1 MNDSAYRAAAL
12 FVDAL
17 VRLGLRHACLAP
29 GSRSTPL
36 ALAFAE
42 HPGVTD
48 WIHHDERSSA
58 FFALGIGKVTRTS
71 AAIVTTS
78 GTAAAELLPAAVEA
92 RYAGV
97 PLLLLTADRPPE
109 LRGIGAPQTIDQ
121 VGLFENATRMSIDVL
136 PADMSKRDIEALA
149 VTAWDEAMRRP
160 RRPIHINMGFREPFV
175 PATLDGPRASVTLA
189 PKAGPDPDEEID
201 LREATSLLDGKC
213 VLMIAGPFD
222 EPGLSDHV
230 LELATTTGWPIVADP
245 LSQLRNNAS
254 DLVLGSGDALF
265 ATGRLPGVPEA
276 VVRLGATIT
285 SKAIAT
291 WLTDHGR
298 IPQIVV
304 DEEGRDASR
313 SAARILSVDP
323 IAFVRSLDVEPAPD
337 GWAGMWT
344 HADRRARAAL
354 RGTPFPSEAAVVE
367 TLGERIPAESVLYV
381 ASSMPIR
388 NVDRYLPRV
397 DARVLSNRGANG
409 IDGLISSA
417 LGVAA
422 TGRRTFVLT
431 GDLSLLHDIG
441 SLATAVRLDLPITIV
456 VVNNDGGGIFSFLPQ
471 VALPRHF
478 ERVFGTPHGLSF
490 VPIAEAFGLRAVP
503 ADTADRLASEL
514 AEPGLIE
521 VTTDRARE
529 VDLQAA
535 ALARVASS

>member
-1 MNDSAYRAAAL
+1 MNDSAYQAAAL

-17 VRLGLRHACLAP
+17 ARLGLRHACVTP

-42 HPGVTD
+42 HPDVAD

-58 FFALGIGKVTRTS
+58 FFALGIAKVTRTP
-71 AAIVTTS
+71 AAIITTS

-92 RYAGV
+92 RHAGV

-109 LRGIGAPQTIDQ
+109 LRGIGTPQTIDQ
-121 VGLFENATRMSIDVL
+121 VNLFANATRMSLDVL
-136 PADMSKRDIEALA
+136 LVDMPTGEVEALA
-149 VTAWDEAMRRP
+149 VTAWSEAVRRP
-160 RRPIHINMGFREPFV
+160 RRPVHINMAFREPFV
-175 PATLDGPRASVTLA
+175 PTTLDRPRASVT
-189 PKAGPDPDEEID
+189 PTRTTDPVLEEDE
-201 LREATSLLDGKC
+201 LREMSSMLGAKRALT
-213 VLMIAGPFD
+213 IAGPID
-222 EPGLSDHV
+222 EPGFPDHV
-230 LELATTTGWPIVADP
+230 LALATTSGWPIVADP
-245 LSQLRNNAS
+245 LSQLRSKVS
-254 DLVLGSGDALF
+254 DLVLDAGDALF
-265 ATGRLPGVPEA
+265 AAGRLPAKPE
-276 VVRLGATIT
+276 VIVRLGATVT
-285 SKAIAT
+285 SKAISS
-291 WLTDHGR
+291 WLADHR
-298 IPQIVV
+298 KIPQVVV

-313 SAARILSVDP
+313 SAAKVLSIDP
-323 IAFVRSLDVEPAPD
+323 ITFVRSLQVEPAPD
-337 GWAGMWT
+337 EWADQWT
-344 HADRRARAAL
+344 DADRRARAAL
-354 RGTPFPSEAAVVE
+354 RGSPFPSEPAVVE
-367 TLGERIPAESVLYV
+367 ILAECLPIESVLFV

-388 NVDRYLPRV
+388 NVDRYLSRV

-422 TGRRTFVLT
+422 TGRRTFVLA
-431 GDLSLLHDIG
+431 GDLSLLHDVG

-490 VPIAEAFGLRAVP
+490 VPIADAFGLRAVH

-514 AEPGLIE
+514 ALPGLIE

-529 VDLQAA
+529 VELQAR
-535 ALARVASS
+535 ALERVASS

>member
-1 MNDSAYRAAAL
+1 
-12 FVDAL
+12 
-17 VRLGLRHACLAP
+17 
-29 GSRSTPL
+29 
-36 ALAFAE
+36 
-42 HPGVTD
+42 
-48 WIHHDERSSA
+48 
-58 FFALGIGKVTRTS
+58 
-71 AAIVTTS
+71 
-78 GTAAAELLPAAVEA
+78 
-92 RYAGV
+92 
-97 PLLLLTADRPPE
+97 
-109 LRGIGAPQTIDQ
+109 
-121 VGLFENATRMSIDVL
+121 
-136 PADMSKRDIEALA
+136 
-149 VTAWDEAMRRP
+149 
-160 RRPIHINMGFREPFV
+160 
-175 PATLDGPRASVTLA
+175 
-189 PKAGPDPDEEID
+189 
-201 LREATSLLDGKC
+201 
-213 VLMIAGPFD
+213 
-222 EPGLSDHV
+222 
-230 LELATTTGWPIVADP
+230 
-245 LSQLRNNAS
+245 
-254 DLVLGSGDALF
+254 
-265 ATGRLPGVPEA
+265 
-276 VVRLGATIT
+276 
-285 SKAIAT
+285 
-291 WLTDHGR
+291 
-298 IPQIVV
+298 
-304 DEEGRDASR
+304 
-313 SAARILSVDP
+313 
-323 IAFVRSLDVEPAPD
+323 
-337 GWAGMWT
+337 MWT

-529 VDLQAA
+529 LDLQAA